1 MNGNAISILNAT
13 LGMKGISNTNSS
25 ANTDSDVSFGDV
37 LGQAVNAMKGINN
50 AVKADTD
57 TDVNDKKT
65 FAELAESL
73 SERIEE
79 TDGDVINAAVKL
91 IQAVGKAVEALMGK
105 SGVADDENDAMSVFE
120 LFGGSDDENKLDDV
134 IGIFDSIS
142 ELLKTGS
149 EDADMSTDDVVS
161 ELMDILKSDDD
172 DDENTLADAVMSV
185 LCTISGTEFSV
196 DGDLTVADN
205 AAEKLS
211 GIIDTL
217 SADVPADLKIQIVS
231 DVLSGKTDDIQ
242 VKFADFITKQ
252 DQFANSMQQTTAIR
266 INNVSEQIK
275 DIRPSGN
282 DDLPEENVLLDR
294 ADVQAD
300 IQPTQVYK
308 ELSEIVSRQV
318 SQQIIEK
325 LSDNSISDAVK
336 ELTVVLKPE
345 GLGEVAVKLVTDGN
359 TVSVVLSASNAE
371 IGRAMSENASAL
383 TASLAKQNVE
393 ISSVNVVNPSE
404 ASSYMGLDFT
414 NQGFNRK
421 GDESDRGSE
430 NGGRNSSGG
439 IDKVG
444 DISSADD
451 VRALKLLKEAKLWLT
466 A

>member
-79 TDGDVINAAVKL
+79 TDGDIINAAVKL

-105 SGVADDENDAMSVFE
+105 SGVADDEKDAMSVFE

-161 ELMDILKSDDD
+161 ELMDILKSGDD

-217 SADVPADLKIQIVS
+217 SADVPADLKIQLVS

-300 IQPTQVYK
+300 IQPAQVYK

>member
-50 AVKADTD
+50 AVEADTD

-65 FAELAESL
+65 FAELAQSL
-73 SERIEE
+73 SEKIEE

-217 SADVPADLKIQIVS
+217 SADVPADLKIRFVS

-252 DQFANSMQQTTAIR
+252 DQFANSMQQTTAFR

-275 DIRPSGN
+275 GIRPSVN

-393 ISSVNVVNPSE
+393 VSSVNVVNPSE

>member
-50 AVKADTD
+50 AVEADTD

-65 FAELAESL
+65 FAELAQSL
-73 SERIEE
+73 SEKIEE

-105 SGVADDENDAMSVFE
+105 SGIADDENDAMSVFE

-211 GIIDTL
+211 GIIDTF
-217 SADVPADLKIQIVS
+217 SADVPADLKIQLVS
-231 DVLSGKTDDIQ
+231 DVLSGKADDIQ

-252 DQFANSMQQTTAIR
+252 DQFANSMQQTSAIR

-275 DIRPSGN
+275 GIRPSVN

-393 ISSVNVVNPSE
+393 VSSVNVVNPSE

-451 VRALKLLKEAKLWLT
+451 VRALKMLKEAKLWLT

>member
-13 LGMKGISNTNSS
+13 LGMRGISNTNSS

-50 AVKADTD
+50 AVEADTD

-73 SERIEE
+73 SEKIEE

-105 SGVADDENDAMSVFE
+105 SGIADDENDAMSVFE

-161 ELMDILKSDDD
+161 EFMDILKSDDD

-217 SADVPADLKIQIVS
+217 SADVPADLKIQLVS

-275 DIRPSGN
+275 GIRPSVN

-393 ISSVNVVNPSE
+393 VSSVNVVNPSE

>member
-79 TDGDVINAAVKL
+79 TDGDIINAAVKL

-105 SGVADDENDAMSVFE
+105 SGAADDENDAMSVFE

-217 SADVPADLKIQIVS
+217 SADVPADLKIQLVS

-282 DDLPEENVLLDR
+282 DDLPEENVQLDR

-393 ISSVNVVNPSE
+393 VSSVNVVNPSE

>member
-79 TDGDVINAAVKL
+79 TDGDIINAAVKL

-105 SGVADDENDAMSVFE
+105 SGAADDENDAMSVFE

-252 DQFANSMQQTTAIR
+252 DQFANSMQQTAAIR

-439 IDKVG
+439 IDKIG

>member
-79 TDGDVINAAVKL
+79 TDGDIINAAVKL

-105 SGVADDENDAMSVFE
+105 SGAADDENDAMSVFE

-217 SADVPADLKIQIVS
+217 SADVPADLKIRLVS
-231 DVLSGKTDDIQ
+231 DVLSGKSDDIQ
-242 VKFADFITKQ
+242 VKFAEFITKQ

-275 DIRPSGN
+275 GIRPSEN
-282 DDLPEENVLLDR
+282 NDLPEENVLLDR

-393 ISSVNVVNPSE
+393 VSSVNVVNPSE

>member
-1 MNGNAISILNAT
+1 MNGNAISVLNAT

-50 AVKADTD
+50 AVEADTD

-65 FAELAESL
+65 FAELAQSL
-73 SERIEE
+73 SEKIEE

-105 SGVADDENDAMSVFE
+105 SGIADDENDAMSVFE

-211 GIIDTL
+211 GIIDTF
-217 SADVPADLKIQIVS
+217 SADVPADLKIQLVS
-231 DVLSGKTDDIQ
+231 DVLSGKADDIQ

-252 DQFANSMQQTTAIR
+252 DQFANSMQQTSAIR

-275 DIRPSGN
+275 GIRPSVN

-393 ISSVNVVNPSE
+393 VSSVNVVNPSE

-451 VRALKLLKEAKLWLT
+451 VRALKMLKEAKLWLT

>member
-50 AVKADTD
+50 AVNADTD

-79 TDGDVINAAVKL
+79 TDGDIINAAVKL

-217 SADVPADLKIQIVS
+217 SADVPADLKIQLVS

-282 DDLPEENVLLDR
+282 DDLPEENVQLDR

-393 ISSVNVVNPSE
+393 VSSVNVVNPSE

>member
-37 LGQAVNAMKGINN
+37 FGQAVNAMKGINN

-105 SGVADDENDAMSVFE
+105 SGAADDENDAMSVFE

-217 SADVPADLKIQIVS
+217 SADVPADLKIQLVS

-393 ISSVNVVNPSE
+393 VSSVNVVNPSE

-439 IDKVG
+439 IDKIG

>member
-1 MNGNAISILNAT
+1 MNGNSISILNAT

-79 TDGDVINAAVKL
+79 TDGDIINAAVKL

-105 SGVADDENDAMSVFE
+105 SGAADDEKDAMSVFE

-172 DDENTLADAVMSV
+172 DENTLADAVMSV

-217 SADVPADLKIQIVS
+217 SADVPADLKIQLVS

-300 IQPTQVYK
+300 IQPAQVYK

-439 IDKVG
+439 IDKIG

>member
-161 ELMDILKSDDD
+161 ELMDILKSDNE

-217 SADVPADLKIQIVS
+217 SADVPADLKIQLVS

-282 DDLPEENVLLDR
+282 NDLPEENVLLDR

-300 IQPTQVYK
+300 IQPAQVYK

-325 LSDNSISDAVK
+325 LSDNSISNAVK

-393 ISSVNVVNPSE
+393 VSSVNVVNPSE

-439 IDKVG
+439 IDKIG

>member
-161 ELMDILKSDDD
+161 ELMDILKSNDD

-196 DGDLTVADN
+196 NGDLTVADN

-217 SADVPADLKIQIVS
+217 SADVPADLKIRLVS

-275 DIRPSGN
+275 GIRPSVN

-371 IGRAMSENASAL
+371 IGRAMSENASAF

-430 NGGRNSSGG
+430 NGGRNSLGG

>member
-105 SGVADDENDAMSVFE
+105 LGAADDENDAMSVFE
-120 LFGGSDDENKLDDV
+120 LFGASDDENKLDDV

-161 ELMDILKSDDD
+161 ELMDILKSDD

-217 SADVPADLKIQIVS
+217 SADVPADLKIQLVS

-252 DQFANSMQQTTAIR
+252 DRFANSMQQTTAIR

-275 DIRPSGN
+275 GIRPSEN
-282 DDLPEENVLLDR
+282 NDLPEENVLLDR

-300 IQPTQVYK
+300 IQPTQIYK

>member
-105 SGVADDENDAMSVFE
+105 SGAADDEKDSMSVFE

-252 DQFANSMQQTTAIR
+252 DQFASSMQQTTAIR

>member
-172 DDENTLADAVMSV
+172 DDENTLADAFMSV

-217 SADVPADLKIQIVS
+217 SADVPADLKIQLVS

-252 DQFANSMQQTTAIR
+252 DRFANSMQQTTAIR

-275 DIRPSGN
+275 GIRPSGN

-393 ISSVNVVNPSE
+393 VSSVNVVNPSE

>member
-79 TDGDVINAAVKL
+79 TDGDIINAAVKL

-217 SADVPADLKIQIVS
+217 SADVPADLKIQLVS

-275 DIRPSGN
+275 GIRPSGN
-282 DDLPEENVLLDR
+282 NDLPEENVLLDR

-371 IGRAMSENASAL
+371 IGRAMSEKASAL

-393 ISSVNVVNPSE
+393 VSSVNVVNPSE

-439 IDKVG
+439 IDKIG

>member
-217 SADVPADLKIQIVS
+217 SADVPADLKIQLVS

-275 DIRPSGN
+275 GIRPSGN

-393 ISSVNVVNPSE
+393 VSSVNVVNPSE

-444 DISSADD
+444 DINSADD

>member
-50 AVKADTD
+50 AVNADTD

-79 TDGDVINAAVKL
+79 TDGDIINAAVKL

-282 DDLPEENVLLDR
+282 DDLPEENVQLDR

-393 ISSVNVVNPSE
+393 VSSVNVVNPSE

>member
-172 DDENTLADAVMSV
+172 DENTLADAVMSV

-217 SADVPADLKIQIVS
+217 SADVPADLKIQLVS

-282 DDLPEENVLLDR
+282 DDLPEENVQLDR

>member
-79 TDGDVINAAVKL
+79 TDGDIINAAVKL

-161 ELMDILKSDDD
+161 ELMDILKSDND

-217 SADVPADLKIQIVS
+217 SADVPADLKIQLVS

-275 DIRPSGN
+275 GIRPSGN
-282 DDLPEENVLLDR
+282 NDLPEENVLLDR

-393 ISSVNVVNPSE
+393 VSSVNVVNPSE

>member
-105 SGVADDENDAMSVFE
+105 SGIADDENDAMSVFE

-252 DQFANSMQQTTAIR
+252 DQFANSMQQTAAIR

>member
-65 FAELAESL
+65 FAELAESF
-73 SERIEE
+73 SEMIEE

-105 SGVADDENDAMSVFE
+105 SGAADDENDAMSVFE

-217 SADVPADLKIQIVS
+217 SADVPADLKIQLVS
-231 DVLSGKTDDIQ
+231 DVLSGKSDDIQ

-393 ISSVNVVNPSE
+393 VSSVNVVNPSE

>member
-105 SGVADDENDAMSVFE
+105 SGAADDEKDAMSVFE

-161 ELMDILKSDDD
+161 ELMDILKSDN

-217 SADVPADLKIQIVS
+217 SADVPADLKIQLVS

>member
-79 TDGDVINAAVKL
+79 TDGDIINAAVKL

-105 SGVADDENDAMSVFE
+105 SGAADDENDAMSVFE

-161 ELMDILKSDDD
+161 ELMDILKSDNDD
-172 DDENTLADAVMSV
+172 NENTLADAVMSV

-217 SADVPADLKIQIVS
+217 SADVPADLKIQLVS

-252 DQFANSMQQTTAIR
+252 DRFANSMQQTTAIR

-275 DIRPSGN
+275 GIRPSGN

-300 IQPTQVYK
+300 IQPTKVYK

-393 ISSVNVVNPSE
+393 VSSVNVVNPSE

-439 IDKVG
+439 IDKIG

>member
-37 LGQAVNAMKGINN
+37 LGQAVNAMNGINN

-105 SGVADDENDAMSVFE
+105 LGAADDENDAMSVFE
-120 LFGGSDDENKLDDV
+120 LFGASDDENKLDDV

-161 ELMDILKSDDD
+161 ELMDILKSDD

-217 SADVPADLKIQIVS
+217 SADVPADLKIQLVS

>member
-105 SGVADDENDAMSVFE
+105 SGVADDEKDAMSVFE

-172 DDENTLADAVMSV
+172 DNENTLADAVMSV

-217 SADVPADLKIQIVS
+217 SADVPADLKIQLVS

-430 NGGRNSSGG
+430 NDGRNSSGG

>member
-105 SGVADDENDAMSVFE
+105 SGIADDENDAMSVFE

-161 ELMDILKSDDD
+161 EFMDILKSDDD

-217 SADVPADLKIQIVS
+217 SADVPADLKIQLVS

-275 DIRPSGN
+275 GIRPSVN

-393 ISSVNVVNPSE
+393 VSSVNVVNPSE

>member
-79 TDGDVINAAVKL
+79 ADGDVINAAVKL

-105 SGVADDENDAMSVFE
+105 SGVADDEKDAMSVFE

-217 SADVPADLKIQIVS
+217 SADVPADLKIQLVS

-252 DQFANSMQQTTAIR
+252 DRFANSMQQTTAIR

-393 ISSVNVVNPSE
+393 VSSVNVVNPSE

-444 DISSADD
+444 DISGADD

>member
-105 SGVADDENDAMSVFE
+105 SGIADDENDAMSVFE

-161 ELMDILKSDDD
+161 ELMDILKSDND

-217 SADVPADLKIQIVS
+217 SADVPADLKIQLVS

-275 DIRPSGN
+275 GIRPSGN
-282 DDLPEENVLLDR
+282 NDLPEENVLLDR

-393 ISSVNVVNPSE
+393 VSSVNVVNPSE

>member
-105 SGVADDENDAMSVFE
+105 SGIADDENDAMSVFE

-217 SADVPADLKIQIVS
+217 SADVPADLKIQLVS
-231 DVLSGKTDDIQ
+231 DVLSGKSDDIQ

-300 IQPTQVYK
+300 IQPAQVYK

-325 LSDNSISDAVK
+325 LSDNRISDAVK

>member
-50 AVKADTD
+50 AVNADTD

-79 TDGDVINAAVKL
+79 TDGDIINAAVKL

-282 DDLPEENVLLDR
+282 DDLPEENVQLDR

>member
-79 TDGDVINAAVKL
+79 TDGDIINAAVKL

-217 SADVPADLKIQIVS
+217 SADVPADLKIQLVS

>member
-217 SADVPADLKIQIVS
+217 SADVPADLKIQLVS

-325 LSDNSISDAVK
+325 LSDNSISNAVK

-393 ISSVNVVNPSE
+393 VSSVNVVNPSE